1 MTTEAHVEP
10 TDPAIDGRA
19 VINRRSS
26 LSDDVFDAVMA
37 LIMNG
42 EIPPGER
49 VSIDALA
56 RQLDVSPT
64 PVREALARLE
74 SDGLVVKRALQGYR
88 TTPLLTLSEV
98 HELFEMRHVLEPSAA
113 RLAAERADNDEVAT
127 IQAEADAPLSLVDG
141 SHYDGYKALCQQD
154 DRFHRCIAHA
164 SHNPMLAEA
173 FGRMHAHLHL
183 FRLYVPGAGTGP
195 TLVEH
200 HRIAEAIAASDGD
213 RAAAAMA
220 SHLDSSQRRLVD
232 GLRAA
237 DVARRAR

>member
-1 MTTEAHVEP
+1 MTTEAFAEP
-10 TDPAIDGRA
+10 PDHAIDGLG

-88 TTPLLTLSEV
+88 TTPLLTISEV
-98 HELFEMRHVLEPSAA
+98 HDLFEMRHVLEPPAA
-113 RLAAERADNDEVAT
+113 RLAAEHADRDELAT
-127 IQAEADAPLSLVDG
+127 IQAEADAPLSMVDG
-141 SHYDGYKALCQQD
+141 SHYEGYKALCQQD

-200 HRIAEAIAASDGD
+200 HRIAEAIAARDGGG
-213 RAAAAMA
+213 AAAAMA
-220 SHLDSSQRRLVD
+220 AHLDSSQRRLVD
-232 GLRAA
+232 GLQGAGVTRK
-237 DVARRAR
+237 AR

>member
-1 MTTEAHVEP
+1 M
-10 TDPAIDGRA
+10 
-19 VINRRSS
+19 INRRSS

-88 TTPLLTLSEV
+88 TTPLLTISEV
-98 HELFEMRHVLEPSAA
+98 QNLFEMRHVLEPPAA
-113 RLAAERADNDEVAT
+113 RLAAERADNDERAT
-127 IQAEADAPLSLVDG
+127 IQAEADAPLSMVDG
-141 SHYDGYKALCQQD
+141 SHYEGYKALCQQD

-183 FRLYVPGAGTGP
+183 FRLYVPGAGIGP

-200 HRIAEAIAASDGD
+200 HRIAEAITARDGG

-220 SHLDSSQRRLVD
+220 VHLDSSQRRLVD
-232 GLRAA
+232 GLQAA
-237 DVARRAR
+237 GVTGKAR